1 MLIYEVICIYNS
13 EIFEQIREDVNNS
26 IDISKDYSDDEILDL
41 IEEKVMQKGRETY
54 ISIDLKKKIINS
66 IFNSKRRLDV
76 LQPLVDDASVTEIMI
91 NGFEN
96 IFVEREGRIYRE
108 NLKFESEEKLFN
120 VIQGIVSKVN
130 RIVNESSPIVD
141 ARLQDGSRVNVVLPP
156 IPLNGPIVTIRK
168 FPDNPLTM
176 DKLVELGAISKEAC
190 RFLEVLVKARYNIFI
205 AGSTGSGKTT
215 ILNALSNFIPS
226 DERIITIED
235 SAELKITG
243 VSNIV
248 RLETRN
254 SNTEG
259 KGEITVRDL
268 IKASLRMRPD
278 RIIVGEVRGAEALD
292 MLQAMNTGHDGSIS
306 TGHANSTEDML
317 RRLETMVLCG
327 ASLPLEAIRQQ
338 IASAIDI
345 IIFLGR
351 MRDKSRKML
360 EISEVVD
367 YKEGRIRLNPL
378 FLFEEEE
385 VGDGTRSKDFVKGYL
400 KWTGNKMMN
409 TAKLKMAG
417 YNTEQIPGLE
427 KR

>member
-156 IPLNGPIVTIRK
+156 IALNGPIVTIRK